1 MGSDQSTELQE
12 IKKMLHR
19 LTTAMIG
26 DEFNNKE
33 GIVNKVADLEDRVDG
48 LIAKSI
54 KTDLINSALIW
65 TVCAIVP
72 TIIGGIAFLII
83 KR

>member
-1 MGSDQSTELQE
+1 MAGDQSSELQE
-12 IKKMLHR
+12 IKQMLHR
-19 LTTAMIG
+19 LTSAMIG

-33 GIVNKVADLEDRVDG
+33 GLVNKVADLEERVDG
-48 LIAKSI
+48 LIVKSV

-72 TIIGGIAFLII
+72 TIIGGIAFLITR
-83 KR
+83 K